1 MKCAVQVAVKDM
13 ILAQV
18 GHHSEADLVL
28 PQRKLN
34 GDPCDLHLSQC
45 FLLDGPVIRGGDR
58 GEQRG
63 PYSPLLQPIGDLP
76 GLLGRFQVIRLEGV
90 DGSQD
95 SQSFAGPEDFRD
107 WE

>member
-1 MKCAVQVAVKDM
+1 MAVQDLV
-13 ILAQV
+13 LAQV

-28 PQRKLN
+28 PQRTLN
-34 GDPCDLHLSQC
+34 GDFCDLHLSQC
-45 FLLDGPVIRGGDR
+45 FLLDGPVVPGGDR

-63 PYSPLLQPIGDLP
+63 TNPPLFQPIGDLP

-90 DGSQD
+90 DGSKD
-95 SQSFAGPEDFRD
+95 SQSFAGPEDFRA